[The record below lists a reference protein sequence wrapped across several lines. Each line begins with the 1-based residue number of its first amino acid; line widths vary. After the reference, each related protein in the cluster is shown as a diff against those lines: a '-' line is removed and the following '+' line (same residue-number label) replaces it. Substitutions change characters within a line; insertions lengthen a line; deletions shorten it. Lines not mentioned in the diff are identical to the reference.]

1 MNKFKFF
8 IIAAVIVVA
17 VSLSSSAQNST
28 ILASNIG
35 FIDEGIVL
43 KNYPDAQKMQEKQK
57 NLTLELQKFATDAK
71 YKIASAKNEKER
83 KNLET
88 KLTKEL
94 QSKKKSFDAEYQKI
108 FNSVQKNVFDSIKT
122 TAESKGLI
130 IVLRRNSVIYGG
142 TNITQ
147 DVIKHLKK

>member
-17 VSLSSSAQNST
+17 VSLSSYAQNST

-57 NLTLELQKFATDAK
+57 DLTLELQ
-71 YKIASAKNEKER
+71 
-83 KNLET
+83 NLLQMLNI
-88 KLTKEL
+88 KLHL
-94 QSKKKSFDAEYQKI
+94 QKMKKKEKTLKQ
-108 FNSVQKNVFDSIKT
+108 NSQKNSNLRKKVLMLNIK
-122 TAESKGLI
+122 KYLI
-130 IVLRRNSVIYGG
+130 LF
-142 TNITQ
+142 
-147 DVIKHLKK
+147 KKMFLIL